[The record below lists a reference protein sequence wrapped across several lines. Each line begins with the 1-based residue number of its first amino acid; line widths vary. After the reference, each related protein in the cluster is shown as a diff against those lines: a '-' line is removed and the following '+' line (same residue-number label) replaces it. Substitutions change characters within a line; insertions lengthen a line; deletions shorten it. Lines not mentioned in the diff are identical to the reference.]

1 MVKLRLPPL
10 RERLDDLPLLVQSAL
25 DELGGSSLALDE
37 RLLAALRARHWAGNV
52 RELRNVVQRAVVLGP
67 AALVDEGAEQRALGT
82 EEPYKV
88 AKARAIEE
96 FERRFVVGILERA
109 SGNVTK
115 AARSADVDAAW
126 LFRLIKRY
134 QIDVASVR
142 GGARPPPRPPSR

>member
-1 MVKLRLPPL
+1 
-10 RERLDDLPLLVQSAL
+10 LPLLVQSAL
-25 DELGGSSLALDE
+25 DELGGASLALDE

-67 AALVDEGAEQRALGT
+67 AALGDEGVEARALGG

-88 AKARAIEE
+88 AKARAVEE
-96 FERRFVVGILERA
+96 FERRFIIGILERA
-109 SGNVTK
+109 GGNVAK

-134 QIDVASVR
+134 QIDVASLR
-142 GGARPPPRPPSR
+142 GGARPPPVPRAR

>member
-1 MVKLRLPPL
+1 WRKVDVRVVAATHQDLARMCNQRLFREDLYFRLAVVKLRLPPL

-96 FERRFVVGILERA
+96 FE
-109 SGNVTK
+109 
-115 AARSADVDAAW
+115 
-126 LFRLIKRY
+126 
-134 QIDVASVR
+134 
-142 GGARPPPRPPSR
+142 